1 MHGRK
6 GRLLTEFD
14 EVLTQYEPMI
24 SATIRKLNIYRNFE
38 QFKQVGRIAL
48 WQAWTRYEEKQGHF
62 APYASRYIR
71 GAMLDLL
78 RGENQFETHVVQT
91 EDDLLAMLVEQ
102 ESEPVFYNTWTDA
115 LIEAV
120 EQLPINDQNLIRWIY
135 VEGLTQS
142 ECAEKAQ
149 ISVAGIKKRRE
160 RLLNK
165 LRELLAFQSL

>member
-6 GRLLTEFD
+6 GRLLTKFD
-14 EVLTQYEPMI
+14 EVLIQYEPMI

-38 QFKQVGRIAL
+38 EFKQAGRVAL
-48 WQAWTRYEEKQGHF
+48 WQAWTRYEENQGHF

-78 RGENQFETHVVQT
+78 RKENQFETHVMQT
-91 EDDLLAMLVEQ
+91 EDDILTMLVEQ
-102 ESEPVFYNTWTDA
+102 ESESVFSTTWTDA
-115 LIEAV
+115 LLEAV
-120 EQLPINDQNLIRWIY
+120 EQLTISDQNLIRWIY
-135 VEGLTQS
+135 VEGLTQI

-165 LRELLAFQSL
+165 LRKLLAFQSV